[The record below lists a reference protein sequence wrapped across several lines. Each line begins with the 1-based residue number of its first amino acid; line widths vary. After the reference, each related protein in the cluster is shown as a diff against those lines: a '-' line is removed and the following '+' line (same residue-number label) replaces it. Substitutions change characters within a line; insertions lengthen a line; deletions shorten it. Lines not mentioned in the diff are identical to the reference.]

1 MGRRNCGKR
10 ADTIVTSRHNFWVPA
25 KHRPYRATAGHKT
38 SRIVEFLSL
47 DRQSS
52 LEAPLVSILVTGG
65 AGYIGSHAAKALA
78 AAGFRPVVLDDLSR
92 GHRHAVKWGPF
103 ISADVGDSSLVCRK
117 AQSNRTQCRMIS

>member
-10 ADTIVTSRHNFWVPA
+10 ADTHSHFPSQFLGPRQTPAVSRN
-25 KHRPYRATAGHKT
+25 GHKT

-78 AAGFRPVVLDDLSR
+78 VAGFRPVVLDDLSR
-92 GHRHAVKWGPF
+92 GHAHAVKWGPF
-103 ISADVGDSSLVCRK
+103 ISADIADSSLVC
-117 AQSNRTQCRMIS
+117 